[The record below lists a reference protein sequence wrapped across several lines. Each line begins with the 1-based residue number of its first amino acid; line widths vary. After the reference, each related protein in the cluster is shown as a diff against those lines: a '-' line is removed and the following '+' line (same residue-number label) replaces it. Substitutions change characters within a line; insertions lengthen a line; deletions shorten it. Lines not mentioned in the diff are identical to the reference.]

1 MAEKN
6 LEQMNRLVQWKDEI
20 YILESVNNMLN
31 NPDISV
37 CHSQNRING

>member
-6 LEQMNRLVQWKDEI
+6 LEQMNHLVQWKDER
-20 YILESVNNMLN
+20 YILESMNMLN